1 MKMRLPLIVAGLA
14 ISLAVRGFA
23 QEKEQVDPKIRQQIE
38 AIDAKYDEAFNKHD
52 ATAIAALYT
61 EDAVEVTRLGVFS
74 GREAIEKRYKSL
86 LQGSSVSDHISKL
99 DQVHTAIGIYPWAVG
114 SWTDKDGS
122 HRYTGFRF
130 LVYLPTGGGE
140 WEISKEV
147 VLY

>member
-74 GREAIEKRYKSL
+74 GREAIEKRYKAL
-86 LQGSSVSDHISKL
+86 LQGSSLSDHVSKL
-99 DQVHTAIGIYPWAVG
+99 DQVHKAIGIYPWAVG
-114 SWTDKDGS
+114 SWTDKDS
-122 HRYTGFRF
+122 SSRYTGFRF
-130 LVYLPTGGGE
+130 LVYLPVGGE
-140 WEISKEV
+140 WKISKEV